1 MSLLP
6 VEDARA
12 RILHGVEPLEAEPVT
27 LGDALR
33 RILAADIEARLD
45 QPPFDASAMDGYAVR
60 SKDVASVPTE
70 LEVIGSSAA
79 GAGFHGSV
87 GTGQAVRIFTGAP
100 VPEGA
105 DTIVI
110 QENARADA
118 GRVVVL
124 ESAPSGQFI
133 RRRALDFARGEVLL
147 KAGTRLG
154 PREIALAAAMN
165 HASLPVRRRPRIAIL
180 ATGDELVEPGS
191 VPGPDQIVSSN
202 NHGLAA
208 FVAMAGGEP
217 VDLGIAADTPD
228 ALAGAIRRAQGCDVL
243 ITLGGASVGEHD
255 LVQAALVAAGVKLD
269 FWRIAM
275 RPGKPLMF
283 GRRGPLRAL
292 GLPGNPVSAL
302 VCSMVFLKPLIDAY
316 LGHAT
321 SDGEEEACL
330 GRDLAAN
337 DQRQDYLRATLKNGA
352 DGARIATP
360 FERQDSSMLRTLTQA
375 HCLVVRP
382 PFDPPRKVGDPVR
395 ILPLKI

>member
-1 MSLLP
+1 
-6 VEDARA
+6 
-12 RILHGVEPLEAEPVT
+12 
-27 LGDALR
+27 
-33 RILAADIEARLD
+33 
-45 QPPFDASAMDGYAVR
+45 
-60 SKDVASVPTE
+60 VASVPTE

-243 ITLGGASVGEHD
+243 ITLGGASVGEHY

-302 VCSMVFLKPLIDAY
+302 VCSMVFL
-316 LGHAT
+316 
-321 SDGEEEACL
+321 
-330 GRDLAAN
+330 
-337 DQRQDYLRATLKNGA
+337 
-352 DGARIATP
+352 
-360 FERQDSSMLRTLTQA
+360 
-375 HCLVVRP
+375 
-382 PFDPPRKVGDPVR
+382 
-395 ILPLKI
+395 